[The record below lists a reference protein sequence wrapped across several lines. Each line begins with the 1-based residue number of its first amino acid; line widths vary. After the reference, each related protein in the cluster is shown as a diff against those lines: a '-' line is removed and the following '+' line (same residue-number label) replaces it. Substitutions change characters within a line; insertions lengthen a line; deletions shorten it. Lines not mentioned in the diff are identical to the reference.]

1 MDCGGVIRNL
11 LERGL
16 IRIVGQRDEPGR
28 PLIYATS
35 DEFLSIFSLDSL
47 GELPPLRQIEKLSDE
62 TNFRAELLAE
72 TNEESTPKEG
82 QLSFTNVVLDA
93 PSGDED

>member
-1 MDCGGVIRNL
+1 MLRNL

-35 DEFLSIFSLDSL
+35 DEFLSVFSLDSL
-47 GELPPLRQIEKLSDE
+47 DELPPLRQIENLSDE
-62 TNFRAELLAE
+62 TNFRAELLEEISIADDTGNNAVQLDFE
-72 TNEESTPKEG
+72 AAVQHATNDDD
-82 QLSFTNVVLDA
+82 VHD
-93 PSGDED
+93 